1 MYEYFE
7 DAIETEARDLEHE
20 VLFPSKTTFK
30 GRRWAEWDE
39 KSREKTIKNCE
50 SRLVITHNDA
60 DGLVSG
66 ALFNDFFDKVD
77 IVTIDYENI
86 ESTFRHLSDN
96 MEDISEVYVSDL
108 NLDETHSV
116 TGEVADKCSSFVW
129 IDHHEWG
136 EKEQETRNMGVDMNI
151 DETRCAA
158 GLVYEYLVD
167 RGYEPTDTAKEIV
180 DITEDHDLWEHDLE
194 TIQLGSNEVCISR
207 VFSNLAFFSDTD
219 DFLDDVLD
227 YGRDFLDYEEELLRD
242 GKGEGFLAE
251 KEAKHIMKVE
261 YIINNETTV
270 EEIEGYT
277 VAFAHGRASP
287 GYILEEL
294 QERYNIDIL
303 AHTKPAYPVKASI
316 RSEGEFNRCH
326 EIAEVLGGGGHEHA
340 AGCKPEVAQEP
351 MEFLNYV
358 TSRGEPLKDEI
369 RDVLEDE
376 LKS

>member
-7 DAIETEARDLEHE
+7 DAIETEARDLEHK

-39 KSREKTIKNCE
+39 NSREKTIRNCD

-66 ALFNDFFDKVD
+66 ALFNEFFDEVD
-77 IVTIDYENI
+77 VVTIKYENI
-86 ESTFRHLSDN
+86 QPTFEYLN
-96 MEDISEVYVSDL
+96 ENIGDISEVYVSDL

-116 TGEVADKCSSFVW
+116 IGEVADKCSSFVW

-136 EKEQETRNMGVDMNI
+136 EKEQETRDMGVDIRTNQ
-151 DETRCAA
+151 DRCAA
-158 GLVYEYLVD
+158 GLVSDYLSE
-167 RGYEPTDTAKEIV
+167 RGYEPTDTTREIV
-180 DITEDHDLWEHDLE
+180 KITEDHDLWEHDLE
-194 TIQLGSNEVCISR
+194 TVQLGSNKVCISR

-251 KEAKHIMKVE
+251 REAEHIMKVE
-261 YIINNETTV
+261 YIIDNETTI
-270 EEIEGYT
+270 EEIQGYT

-294 QERYNIDIL
+294 LERYDIDIL
-303 AHTKPAYPVKASI
+303 IHTKPAYPVKASI
-316 RSEGEFNRCH
+316 RSEGEFDRCH
-326 EIAEVLGGGGHEHA
+326 KIAEALGGGGHEHA

-351 MEFLNYV
+351 MGFLNYV
-358 TSRGEPLKDEI
+358 TSRGEPLRQEI
-369 RDVLEDE
+369 RTVLENK
-376 LKS
+376 L